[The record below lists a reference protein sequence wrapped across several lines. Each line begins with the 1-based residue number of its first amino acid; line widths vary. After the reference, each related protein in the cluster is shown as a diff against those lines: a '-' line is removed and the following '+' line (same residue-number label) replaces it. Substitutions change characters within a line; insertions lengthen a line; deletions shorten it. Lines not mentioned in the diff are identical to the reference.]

1 MALVQKFLL
10 TSVEIFVAHDVIIL
24 MSRFSCFSAEAMKVL
39 NQKEVVHRDL
49 KPQNIL
55 LCHSGK
61 PNPAPSEIT
70 LKIADFGFARF
81 LTDGVMAATLCGSPM
96 YMVMGF

>member
-1 MALVQKFLL
+1 
-10 TSVEIFVAHDVIIL
+10 
-24 MSRFSCFSAEAMKVL
+24 MKVL

-96 YMVMGF
+96 YMVNVFLFLFSLCYVIC

>member
-1 MALVQKFLL
+1 MLDSSF
-10 TSVEIFVAHDVIIL
+10 II
-24 MSRFSCFSAEAMKVL
+24 AEAMKVL

-96 YMVMGF
+96 YMVMCFKKNLISFLMLR